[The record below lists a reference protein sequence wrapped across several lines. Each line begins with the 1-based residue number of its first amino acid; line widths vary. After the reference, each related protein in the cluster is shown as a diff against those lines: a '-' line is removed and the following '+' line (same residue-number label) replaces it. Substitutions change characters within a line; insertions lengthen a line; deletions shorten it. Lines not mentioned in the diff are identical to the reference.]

1 MIRRPPRSTR
11 TDTLLPYTTLFRSV
25 RVEGNGFK
33 VDRRYDLPVRP
44 AWPGVLRARTQV
56 LDELAAVSLGS
67 GFASGLM
74 PGSVNARMPV
84 SAIPPIPFASAL
96 QGAPTYPYGFA
107 APHASTG
114 SPAMEL
120 EPAPAE
126 HHRPARMVRHHPPPP
141 PP

>member
-1 MIRRPPRSTR
+1 MIRRQPRSTR
-11 TDTLLPYTTLFRSV
+11 TDTLFPYTTLFRSPITAKEGYSTANVRV

-56 LDELAAVSLGS
+56 LDQLAAVSLGS

-74 PGSVNARMPV
+74 PGSVNARMTV

-96 QGAPTYPYGFA
+96 QGALNYPYGC
-107 APHASTG
+107 
-114 SPAMEL
+114 
-120 EPAPAE
+120 AE
-126 HHRPARMVRHHPPPP
+126 QTARDRKGTRLNARP
-141 PP
+141 

>member
-67 GFASGLM
+67 GFASGLL
-74 PGSVNARMPV
+74 PGSVNARMTV
-84 SAIPPIPFASAL
+84 SAIPPIPFASPLLGAL
-96 QGAPTYPYGFA
+96 NSSSGCAQQTARKGHSHQARD
-107 APHASTG
+107 
-114 SPAMEL
+114 
-120 EPAPAE
+120 PAPAQL
-126 HHRPARMVRHHPPPP
+126 PA
-141 PP
+141 